1 MNLVQSA
8 SDPGESIKSS
18 QSGESIESDEFSQ
31 SIVSSVSLV
40 SRLFSESG
48 VFGEFGPQCIC

>member
-31 SIVSSVSLV
+31 SQ
-40 SRLFSESG
+40 FSE
-48 VFGEFGPQCIC
+48 